1 MDANTEA
8 YVTKQDLPDWSQFA
22 TRQDM
27 SELKSELKLDMSELK
42 SELKLDM
49 RELKSEL
56 KLDMSEHR
64 SSLIRWMIGIFFGT
78 FTLAGALL
86 SLLLTGMYHL
96 YGLLT

>member
-1 MDANTEA
+1 MDAESQA

-22 TRQDM
+22 TKQDM
-27 SELKSELKLDMSELK
+27 SELKSELKLDMSK
-42 SELKLDM
+42 
-49 RELKSEL
+49 LKSEL

-86 SLLLTGMYHL
+86 TLLLTGMYHL
-96 YGLLT
+96 YGLLLA

>member
-1 MDANTEA
+1 MDANPEA
-8 YVTKQDLPDWSQFA
+8 YVTQQDLPDWSQFA

-27 SELKSELKLDMSELK
+27 SDLK

-49 RELKSEL
+49 R
-56 KLDMSEHR
+56 EHR

>member
-1 MDANTEA
+1 MDAESQA

-22 TRQDM
+22 TKQDM
-27 SELKSELKLDMSELK
+27 SELKSELKLDMS
-42 SELKLDM
+42 
-49 RELKSEL
+49 ELKSEL

-86 SLLLTGMYHL
+86 TLLLTGMYHL
-96 YGLLT
+96 YGLLLA

>member
-1 MDANTEA
+1 MDADTEA

-22 TRQDM
+22 TKQDL
-27 SELKSELKLDMSELK
+27 SELKSELKQDLSD
-42 SELKLDM
+42 LKLDM
-49 RELKSEL
+49 R
-56 KLDMSEHR
+56 EHR